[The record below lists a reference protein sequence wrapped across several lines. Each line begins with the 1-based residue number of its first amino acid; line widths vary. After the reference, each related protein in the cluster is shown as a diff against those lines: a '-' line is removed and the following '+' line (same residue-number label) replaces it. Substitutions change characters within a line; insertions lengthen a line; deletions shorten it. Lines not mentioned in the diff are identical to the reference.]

1 MSDANLNQLWSRAL
15 VEELVRGGVRHAVV
29 CPGSRSSPLALA
41 CAQGEGLL
49 KTWSVIDE
57 RSAGFFALGLAK
69 QSRSPVV
76 LVATSG
82 TAGAHFYPA
91 VIEAAMANVPLVVL
105 TADRPLELQ
114 GWGAPQTVPQA
125 RFFGDFARLF
135 ADVGLPEASDVALV
149 HLRATVA
156 RAVVMAM
163 RAPRGAVQLNVPFRE
178 PLSPTPEGAP
188 PDERLSSLANE
199 GRAGAPLTRI
209 VPPVR
214 QPDPR
219 VLDEVRARVAATE
232 QGVIV
237 CGPRDESDGFAEAIA
252 RLAEATGYPV
262 LAEATSQ
269 ARYGGGPATVS
280 LYDTMLR
287 HAPFAQAH
295 RPKLVLRFGG
305 GLTPKGPQAWIDG
318 SGAEV
323 VLFSDEGAL
332 FDPAHRA
339 ARVVEGSAVAACEAL
354 SRGLSRGLGQW
365 SRSFLWAEQWARA
378 ALESAFSEDMSLTEM
393 RVAHEVVGA
402 LPEGAN
408 LFVSS
413 SMPIRDVDAFAPPTG
428 RQLHVYANRGANG
441 IDGIV
446 SSALGVAAASGRPT
460 VLLTGDLAF
469 LHDVGGLLT
478 ARRSGVPLTVVVVNN
493 DGGGIFSFLP
503 IAQAEQARA
512 HYETLWGTPHG
523 VDLSHAAALYQAR
536 FRRPD
541 SPASLRSA
549 VTEGLKLG
557 GLHVIETRVVERTK
571 NVELHRGLFAKMAA
585 ALGEGPW
592 L

>member
-1 MSDANLNQLWSRAL
+1 MSDANLNQLWARAA

-41 CAQGEGLL
+41 CVRAEGLR
-49 KTWSVIDE
+49 TWSVIDE
-57 RSAGFFALGLAK
+57 RCAGFFALGMAK
-69 QSRSPVV
+69 QSREPVV

-91 VIEAAMANVPLVVL
+91 VIEAAMAQVPLVVL

-125 RFFGDFARLF
+125 RFFGDFSRF
-135 ADVGLPEASDVALV
+135 YADLGLPEAHDAALV

-156 RAVVMAM
+156 RAVAVAS

-178 PLSPTPEGAP
+178 PLAPTQEAFGE
-188 PDERLSSLANE
+188 ERLSARARE
-199 GRAGAPLTRI
+199 GRTGAPVTRI

-214 QPDPR
+214 LPDPR
-219 VLDEVRARVAATE
+219 VLEELRELVATTE
-232 QGVIV
+232 RGLIV
-237 CGPRDESDGFAEAIA
+237 CGPRDEEDGFAEAIA
-252 RLAEATGYPV
+252 LLSETTGYPV

-269 ARYGGGPATVS
+269 ARYGGGPATLS
-280 LYDTMLR
+280 LYDALLR
-287 HAPFAQAH
+287 HEPFAKAH
-295 RPKLVLRFGG
+295 RPELVLRFGG
-305 GLTPKGPQAWIDG
+305 GLTPKGPQAWMDG

-332 FDPAHRA
+332 FDPNHRA
-339 ARVVEGSAVAACEAL
+339 ARVVEGSAVAACEVL
-354 SRGLSRGLGQW
+354 SRRLSRGLGTW
-365 SRSFLWAEQWARA
+365 ARSFLWAEQWARA
-378 ALESAFSEDMSLTEM
+378 ALESAFSEDLTLTEP
-393 RVAHEVVGA
+393 RVAHEVVAA
-402 LPEGAN
+402 LPERAN

-413 SMPIRDVDAFAPPTG
+413 SMPIRDVDAFAPNQG
-428 RQLHVYANRGANG
+428 RRLRVLANRGANG
-441 IDGIV
+441 IDGII

-478 ARRSGVPLTVVVVNN
+478 ASREGVPLTVVVVNN

-503 IAQAEQARA
+503 IAQAEGARP
-512 HYETLWGTPHG
+512 HYEPLWGTPHG
-523 VDLSHAAALYQAR
+523 VDLSHAASLYGAR
-536 FRRPD
+536 FQRPD
-541 SPASLRSA
+541 SPASLRAA
-549 VTEGLKLG
+549 VTEGLKG
-557 GLHVIETRVVERTK
+557 GLHLIEVRGERAA
-571 NVELHRGLFAKMAA
+571 NVDVHRRLFARMS

-592 L
+592 R

>member
-1 MSDANLNQLWSRAL
+1 MSDANLNQLWARAL

-49 KTWSVIDE
+49 RTWSVIDE
-57 RSAGFFALGLAK
+57 RCAGFFALGMAK

-91 VIEAAMANVPLVVL
+91 VIEAAMAQVPLVVL

-125 RFFGDFARLF
+125 RFFGEFARQY
-135 ADVGLPEASDVALV
+135 ADVGLPEASDAALM

-156 RAVVMAM
+156 RAVAMAW
-163 RAPRGAVQLNVPFRE
+163 RAPRGAVHLNVPFRE
-178 PLSPTPEGAP
+178 PLAPLPESFSE
-188 PDERLSSLANE
+188 ERLSGLARE
-199 GRAGAPLTRI
+199 GRPGAPVTRFF
-209 VPPVR
+209 PPVR

-219 VLDEVRARVAATE
+219 VLEEVRARVAATE
-232 QGVIV
+232 HGVIV
-237 CGPRDESDGFAEAIA
+237 CGPRDEHEGFAEAISA
-252 RLAEATGYPV
+252 LSEATGYPV

-269 ARYGGGPATVS
+269 VRFGGGPATVS
-280 LYDTMLR
+280 LYDAMLR

-305 GLTPKGPQAWIDG
+305 GLTPKGPQAWLDD

-354 SRGLSRGLGQW
+354 ARGLSRGLGPW
-365 SRSFLWAEQWARA
+365 ARSFLWAEQWARA

-393 RVAHEVVGA
+393 RIAHEVVGA

-428 RQLHVYANRGANG
+428 RRLQVLANRGANG

-469 LHDVGGLLT
+469 LHDVGGLLV

-503 IAQAEQARA
+503 IARAEEAQA
-512 HYETLWGTPHG
+512 HYEALWGTPHG
-523 VDLSHAAALYQAR
+523 VDLSHAAALYGAR

-541 SPASLRSA
+541 SPASLRAA
-549 VTEGLKLG
+549 VTEGLKGG
-557 GLHVIETRVVERTK
+557 GLQVIEVRVVERMK
-571 NVELHRGLFAKMAA
+571 NVELHRQLFAKMAA
-585 ALGEGPW
+585 SLGEGPW

>member
-1 MSDANLNQLWSRAL
+1 MSDANLNQLWARAL

-41 CAQGEGLL
+41 CAQTEGLR
-49 KTWSVIDE
+49 TWSIIDE
-57 RSAGFFALGLAK
+57 RSAGFFGLGLAK
-69 QSRSPVV
+69 HSRAPVV

-91 VIEAAMANVPLVVL
+91 VIEAAMSQVPLVVL

-125 RFFGDFARLF
+125 RFFGEFARLF
-135 ADVGLPEASDVALV
+135 ADVGLPEADNGALV

-156 RAVVMAM
+156 RAVAVAS

-178 PLSPTPEGAP
+178 PLAP
-188 PDERLSSLANE
+188 MPGSFDARHLSSLARE
-199 GRAGAPLTRI
+199 GRPGAPLTTL
-209 VPPVR
+209 VPPAR
-214 QPDPR
+214 QPDAR
-219 VLDEVRARVAATE
+219 VLEELRARVAATE
-232 QGVIV
+232 RGVIV
-237 CGPRDESDGFAEAIA
+237 CGPRDENDGFAEAIA
-252 RLAEATGYPV
+252 SLAEATGYPV

-280 LYDTMLR
+280 LYDAMLR
-287 HAPFAQAH
+287 HEPFARAH
-295 RPKLVLRFGG
+295 RPELVLRFGG

-318 SGAEV
+318 SGAEIV
-323 VLFSDEGAL
+323 VFSDEGGL
-332 FDPAHRA
+332 YDPAHRA
-339 ARVVEGSAVAACEAL
+339 SRVVEGSSVTACEAL
-354 SRGLSRGLGQW
+354 RQGLSRGLGPW
-365 SRSFLWAEQWARA
+365 ARSFLWAEQWTRA
-378 ALESAFSEDMSLTEM
+378 ALESAFSEDPALTEM
-393 RVAHEVVGA
+393 RIAHDVVAA
-402 LPEGAN
+402 MPDGAN

-413 SMPIRDVDAFAPPTG
+413 SMPIRDVDAFAPSMG
-428 RQLHVYANRGANG
+428 RGLRVLANRGANG
-441 IDGIV
+441 IDGIL
-446 SSALGVAAASGRPT
+446 SSALGVAAASERPT

-478 ARRSGVPLTVVVVNN
+478 ARRCGVPLTVVVVNN

-503 IAQAEQARA
+503 IAQAEGAKS
-512 HYETLWGTPHG
+512 HYEPLWGTPHG
-523 VDLSHAAALYQAR
+523 VDLSHAAALYQTR

-541 SPASLRSA
+541 SPAALRSA
-549 VTEGLKLG
+549 VAEGLKG
-557 GLHVIETRVVERTK
+557 GVHLIEVKVAERAR
-571 NVELHRGLFAKMAA
+571 NVDLHRQLFARMAA

>member
-1 MSDANLNQLWSRAL
+1 MSDANLNQLWARAL

-41 CAQGEGLL
+41 CARGEGLL
-49 KTWSVIDE
+49 RTWSVIDE
-57 RSAGFFALGLAK
+57 RGAGFFALGMAK
-69 QSRSPVV
+69 QSRAPVV

-91 VIEAAMANVPLVVL
+91 VIEAAMAQVPLVVL

-125 RFFGDFARLF
+125 RFFGDFARLY
-135 ADVGLPEASDVALV
+135 ADVGPPEASDAALV
-149 HLRATVA
+149 HLRATAA
-156 RAVVMAM
+156 RAVAMAS
-163 RAPRGAVQLNVPFRE
+163 RAPRGAVHLNVPFRE
-178 PLSPTPEGAP
+178 PLAPLPEATFSDEHLSPLAREGRPGAP
-188 PDERLSSLANE
+188 V
-199 GRAGAPLTRI
+199 TRI

-219 VLDEVRARVAATE
+219 VLEEVRARVAATE
-232 QGVIV
+232 HGVIV
-237 CGPRDESDGFAEAIA
+237 CGPRDESDGFAEA
-252 RLAEATGYPV
+252 LAVLSEATGYPV

-280 LYDTMLR
+280 FYDAMLR
-287 HAPFAQAH
+287 HAPFAEAH

-305 GLTPKGPQAWIDG
+305 GLTPKRPQAWIDD

-339 ARVVEGSAVAACEAL
+339 ARVVEGPAVAACEAL
-354 SRGLSRGLGQW
+354 SRGLSRGLGPW
-365 SRSFLWAEQWARA
+365 ARSFLWAEQWARA
-378 ALESAFSEDMSLTEM
+378 ALESTFSEDLSLTEM
-393 RVAHEVVGA
+393 RIAYEVVGA

-413 SMPIRDVDAFAPPTG
+413 SMPIRDVDAFTPSTG
-428 RQLHVYANRGANG
+428 RRLRVLANRGANG

-469 LHDVGGLLT
+469 LHDVGGLLL

-503 IAQAEQARA
+503 IAQAEEARA
-512 HYETLWGTPHG
+512 QYEALWGTPHG
-523 VDLSHAAALYQAR
+523 VELSHAAALYGAR

-541 SPASLRSA
+541 LPVSLRAA
-549 VTEGLKLG
+549 VSEGLETG
-557 GLHVIETRVVERTK
+557 GLHIIEVRVVERTK
-571 NVELHRGLFAKMAA
+571 NVELHQQLFAKMAA
-585 ALGEGPW
+585 SLGDGPW
-592 L
+592 P

>member
-1 MSDANLNQLWSRAL
+1 MSDANLNQLWARAL

-41 CAQGEGLL
+41 CARTEGVRA
-49 KTWSVIDE
+49 WSVIDE

-69 QSRSPVV
+69 QSRAPVV

-91 VIEAAMANVPLVVL
+91 VIEAAMSQVPLVVL

-125 RFFGDFARLF
+125 RFFGDFARLY
-135 ADVGLPEASDVALV
+135 ADVGMPEADDAALV

-156 RAVVMAM
+156 RAVSMAS

-178 PLSPTPEGAP
+178 PLAPTPGTFDAKH
-188 PDERLSSLANE
+188 LSSLARE
-199 GRAGAPLTRI
+199 GRPGAPLTRI
-209 VPPVR
+209 VPPAR
-214 QPDPR
+214 QPDAK
-219 VLDEVRARVAATE
+219 VLEEIRARVAATE
-232 QGVIV
+232 RGVIV
-237 CGPRDESDGFAEAIA
+237 CGPRDENDGFAEAIA
-252 RLAEATGYPV
+252 SLAEATGYPV
-262 LAEATSQ
+262 LAEAASQ

-280 LYDTMLR
+280 LYDAMLR
-287 HAPFAQAH
+287 HEPFARAH
-295 RPKLVLRFGG
+295 RPELVLRFGG

-318 SGAEV
+318 SGAEIV
-323 VLFSDEGAL
+323 VFSDEGGL
-332 FDPAHRA
+332 YDPAHRA
-339 ARVVEGSAVAACEAL
+339 SRVVEGSSVAACEAL
-354 SRGLSRGLGQW
+354 SQGLSRGLGPW
-365 SRSFLWAEQWARA
+365 ARSFLWAEQWTRA
-378 ALESAFSEDMSLTEM
+378 ALESAFSEDPALTEM
-393 RVAHEVVGA
+393 RIAHDVVAA
-402 LPEGAN
+402 MPDGAN

-413 SMPIRDVDAFAPPTG
+413 SMPIRDVDAFAPSMG
-428 RQLHVYANRGANG
+428 RGLRVLANRGANG

-503 IAQAEQARA
+503 IAQAEGVKS
-512 HYETLWGTPHG
+512 HYEPLWGTPHG

-541 SPASLRSA
+541 SPAALRSA
-549 VTEGLKLG
+549 VAEGLKG
-557 GLHVIETRVVERTK
+557 GVHLIEVKVAERAR
-571 NVELHRGLFAKMAA
+571 NVDLHRQLFARMAA

>member
-1 MSDANLNQLWSRAL
+1 MSDANLNQLWARAL
-15 VEELVRGGVRHAVV
+15 LEELVRSGVRHAVV

-41 CAQGEGLL
+41 CAKAEGMR
-49 KTWSVIDE
+49 TWSIIDE

-69 QSRSPVV
+69 QSRTPVV

-91 VIEAAMANVPLVVL
+91 VIEAAMSQVPLVVL

-135 ADVGLPEASDVALV
+135 ADVGLPEADDAALM

-156 RAVVMAM
+156 RAVAQAW

-178 PLSPTPEGAP
+178 PLAPTPGSFDAKH
-188 PDERLSSLANE
+188 LSSLARE
-199 GRAGAPLTRI
+199 GRPGAPLTR
-209 VPPVR
+209 VSPPSR
-214 QPDPR
+214 QPEAK
-219 VLDEVRARVAATE
+219 VLEAVRAKVAATE
-232 QGVIV
+232 RGVIV
-237 CGPRDESDGFAEAIA
+237 CGPRDENDGFLEAIA
-252 RLAEATGYPV
+252 SLAEATGYPV

-280 LYDTMLR
+280 LYDAMLR
-287 HAPFAQAH
+287 HEPFAKAH
-295 RPKLVLRFGG
+295 RPELVLRFGG

-354 SRGLSRGLGQW
+354 AHGLSRGLGPW
-365 SRSFLWAEQWARA
+365 ARSFLWAEQWTRA
-378 ALESAFSEDMSLTEM
+378 ALESAFSEDPSLTEM
-393 RVAHEVVGA
+393 RIAHDVVAA

-413 SMPIRDVDAFAPPTG
+413 SMPIRDVDAFAPSMG
-428 RQLHVYANRGANG
+428 RGLRVLANRGANG

-446 SSALGVAAASGRPT
+446 SSALGVAAASSRPT

-503 IAQAEQARA
+503 IAQSEAARSQ
-512 HYETLWGTPHG
+512 YETLWGTPHG

-541 SPASLRSA
+541 SPAALRSA
-549 VTEGLKLG
+549 VTEGLKG
-557 GLHVIETRVVERTK
+557 GLHLIEVKVAERAR
-571 NVELHRGLFAKMAA
+571 NVDLHRQLFARMAA
-585 ALGEGPW
+585 SLGEGPW

>member
-1 MSDANLNQLWSRAL
+1 MSDANLNQLWARVL
-15 VEELVRGGVRHAVV
+15 LEELVRGGVRHAVV

-41 CAQGEGLL
+41 CARTEGLR
-49 KTWSVIDE
+49 TWSVIDE
-57 RSAGFFALGLAK
+57 RSAGFFALGMAK
-69 QSRSPVV
+69 HSRAPVV

-91 VIEAAMANVPLVVL
+91 VIEASMAQVPLVVL

-125 RFFGDFARLF
+125 CVFGDFARLY
-135 ADVGLPEASDVALV
+135 ADVGMPEANDAALV

-156 RAVVMAM
+156 RAVAMAW

-178 PLSPTPEGAP
+178 PLAPTPGP
-188 PDERLSSLANE
+188 FGVERLSALARE
-199 GRAGAPLTRI
+199 GRSGAPLTRI
-209 VPPVR
+209 TPAAR

-219 VLDEVRARVAATE
+219 ALEAIRARVVSTE
-232 QGVIV
+232 RGVIV
-237 CGPRDESDGFAEAIA
+237 CGPRDENDGFAEAIA
-252 RLAEATGYPV
+252 ALSEATGYPV
-262 LAEATSQ
+262 LAEASSQ

-280 LYDTMLR
+280 LYDAMLR
-287 HAPFAQAH
+287 HEPFAKAH
-295 RPKLVLRFGG
+295 RPELVLRFGG

-332 FDPAHRA
+332 FDPTHRA

-354 SRGLSRGLGQW
+354 TQGLSRGLGPW
-365 SRSFLWAEQWARA
+365 ARSFLWAEQWARA

-393 RVAHEVVGA
+393 RIAHEVVGA
-402 LPEGAN
+402 LPDGAN

-428 RQLHVYANRGANG
+428 RRLRVLANRGANG

-503 IAQAEQARA
+503 IAQAEGAQK
-512 HYETLWGTPHG
+512 HYEALWGTPHG

-541 SPASLRSA
+541 SPVSLRTA
-549 VTEGLKLG
+549 VAEGLKG
-557 GLHVIETRVVERTK
+557 GLHVIEAKVAERTT
-571 NVELHRGLFAKMAA
+571 NVELHRQLFARMAA
-585 ALGEGPW
+585 SLGEGPW